1 MLRQARSIRITSV
14 LLQTCFCRAQGGDE
28 WESGKRKQIMALGAT
43 ECPAARR
50 AAQLTPLEGARA
62 ALALTAAPKSM
73 PCREQERAEITRFVE
88 EAVAA
93 GKVLRPSIVDDS
105 YYVVSSCSPIR
116 EPRSKQVMFPN
127 LHSQQVYQS
136 QHKYL

>member
-1 MLRQARSIRITSV
+1 
-14 LLQTCFCRAQGGDE
+14 
-28 WESGKRKQIMALGAT
+28 MALGAT

-73 PCREQERAEITRFVE
+73 PCRQQERTEITRFVE

-93 GKVLRPSIVDDS
+93 GEI
-105 YYVVSSCSPIR
+105 
-116 EPRSKQVMFPN
+116 SKAPTAG
-127 LHSQQVYQS
+127 
-136 QHKYL
+136 